1 MLRKSLL
8 AIVAS
13 FVTLSSF
20 GGTVA
25 IMNGGPSAAAPMAAS
40 QVA

>member
-13 FVTLSSF
+13 FITLSSF

-25 IMNGGPSAAAPMAAS
+25 IMNGNSAPVS